1 MRFKDHVREDRRLQ
15 ILLLLESS
23 GGYGASHFL
32 LHTALNG
39 YGHEVSMDTL
49 VSDLSWLEQQA
60 LLNLE
65 NMNPAIIARL
75 TQRGA
80 DVALGRVIEPGIKR
94 PQPVA

>member
-15 ILLLLESS
+15 ILVLLESS

-32 LHTALNG
+32 LHAALNG
-39 YGHEVSMDTL
+39 YGHEVPMDTL